1 LAAVLALSNTAHAQQ
16 QPPAAAAPAILRAA
30 INNGTG
36 QIVIEGN
43 NLVAG
48 TGVPKVDV
56 HGSPLTMTSYQTG
69 QIIGDFS
76 TVWRGREEHNAC
88 R

>member
-1 LAAVLALSNTAHAQQ
+1 LESPRLPLFLPLATARLGQFWKVRVGKFWR
-16 QPPAAAAPAILRAA
+16 APK
-30 INNGTG
+30 
-36 QIVIEGN
+36 N